1 MKLKIMAHVHVCPV
15 RFLVAF
21 LQEFSLYV
29 DLTKMSTNNIAIV
42 IGPNLLWPMQ
52 RKRMLTQRK

>member
-1 MKLKIMAHVHVCPV
+1 MYILVCTCTF

-21 LQEFSLYV
+21 LQEFSLYA

-42 IGPNLLWPMQ
+42 IGPNLLWP
-52 RKRMLTQRK
+52 REESADPA

>member
-1 MKLKIMAHVHVCPV
+1 MKLKIVTLCPI

-21 LQEFSLYV
+21 LQEFSLYA

-42 IGPNLLWPMQ
+42 IGPNLLWP
-52 RKRMLTQRK
+52 KEENADPA

>member
-1 MKLKIMAHVHVCPV
+1 MASMKLKIVTLCPI

-21 LQEFSLYV
+21 LQEFSLYA

-42 IGPNLLWPMQ
+42 IGPNLLWP
-52 RKRMLTQRK
+52 KEENADPA